1 MYVIKRDGRRVEQDI
16 TKIQERI
23 KKLSGDLDKVYCD
36 PAIVIQKVVRGVYPG
51 VSTAQ
56 LDILAAEEAAAL
68 STTHPDYAKLA
79 ARLFMSNLHKQTI
92 KSFSDTIKLMYF
104 ATHPV
109 THVHAPLVSKDLY
122 EYVIENKDKI
132 DPVLDYKQDY
142 QYDYF
147 GMMTL
152 VKSYLLK
159 IDGQVVERPQHM
171 LMRVSIGIHLGDL
184 DAAIETYQL
193 MSKGMFTHATPTLFN
208 AGTPNPQ
215 MSSCFLLTVDED
227 SIAGIYKTLGDC
239 AKISKYAGGI
249 GLAIHDIRAKDSY
262 IAGTNG
268 NSNGLVPMLRVFDA
282 TARYVDQGGGK
293 RKGSFAIYLEVW
305 HADIEEWLDLKKN
318 KGKEEMRARDL
329 FYGLWMCD
337 LFMERVEKDEMWTLF
352 CPKEAPGLANVY
364 GEEFNKLYT
373 LYENSGVGRKT
384 IPARELWSQILNSQI
399 ETGTPYMLYKDAC
412 NRKSNQNNLGTIR
425 SSNLCTEIIQYTS
438 KDEIAVCNLASISLK
453 KFITSDKQYDFVE
466 LARVTRV
473 IVRNLNKIIDLNKYP
488 VPEAEQSNLRHRP
501 MGIGVQG
508 LADTF
513 ILLRIPYDSV
523 DAFQL
528 NRDIFETIYYA
539 ACSESMELAKVQGPY
554 SSFAGSLMSRG
565 IFQFDLWD
573 AKPNP
578 KLGLDWETLRSDIM
592 KHGIRNSLLI
602 APMPTASTAQI
613 LGNNESFEPIPS
625 NIFSRRVLAGD
636 FMVVNKY
643 LVKDLI
649 AEGLW
654 NTEMKNKIIAH
665 RGSIQGISEIPSK
678 LKDLYKTVWEI
689 KQRHIID
696 MAASRGAFIDQS
708 QSLNIHLANPTVG
721 QLTNMHMYGWK
732 SGLKTGMYYLRT
744 LPKANPDQVTI
755 DAQVIQAMKPLELS
769 RAVSNNSS
777 EEELEKLVCSVDSDK
792 CDSCGS

>member
-1 MYVIKRDGRRVEQDI
+1 MYVIKRDGRRVECDM

-23 KKLSGDLDKVYCD
+23 RRLSTDLDKVYCD
-36 PAIVIQKVVRGVYPG
+36 TSIVIKKTIAGLYPG
-51 VSTAQ
+51 VTTAQ
-56 LDILAAEEAAAL
+56 LDILAAEVAISL

-79 ARLFMSNLHKQTI
+79 ARLYMSNLHKQTI
-92 KSFSDTIKLMYF
+92 KSFSDTIKLLYF

-109 THVHAPLVSKDLY
+109 SHVHTPLVSKEEY
-122 EYVIENKDKI
+122 EFVMQHKDVI
-132 DPVLDYKQDY
+132 DPKLDYSRDY

-147 GMMTL
+147 GMVTL
-152 VKSYLLK
+152 VKSYLFKL
-159 IDGQVVERPQHM
+159 DGQVAERPQH
-171 LMRVSIGIHLGDL
+171 LIMRVAVGIHLGDL
-184 DAAIETYQL
+184 DAIFETYEL
-193 MSKGMFTHATPTLFN
+193 MSRGVFTHATPTLFN
-208 AGTPNPQ
+208 AGTTNPQ
-215 MSSCFLLTVDED
+215 MSSCFLLTMKSD
-227 SIAGIYKTLGDC
+227 SIAGIYETLSDC

-249 GLAIHDIRAKDSY
+249 GLAIHQIRAKDSY

-268 NSNGLVPMLRVFDA
+268 NSNGLVPMLRVFDG

-293 RKGSFAIYLEVW
+293 RKGSIAIYLEPY
-305 HADIEEWLDLKKN
+305 HADIEDFLELKKN

-329 FYGLWMCD
+329 FYALWVPD
-337 LFMERVEKDEMWTLF
+337 LFMKRVEEDGDWTLF
-352 CPKEAPGLANVY
+352 CPNEAPGMSDVY
-364 GEEFNKLYT
+364 GEEFEKLYT
-373 LYENSGVGRKT
+373 QYEQLGIGRKT
-384 IPARELWSQILNSQI
+384 IRAQDLWTQILNSQI

-412 NRKSNQNNLGTIR
+412 NRKSNQNNLGTIKC
-425 SSNLCTEIIQYTS
+425 SNLCTEIIQYTS
-438 KDEIAVCNLASISLK
+438 EDEIAVCNLASISLK
-453 KFITSDKQYDFVE
+453 KFIVSETEYNFAE
-466 LARVTRV
+466 LARITRF

-488 VPEAEQSNLRHRP
+488 VPEAEKSNLRHRP

-513 ILLRIPYDSV
+513 ILMRMPYDSA

-528 NRDIFETIYYA
+528 NRDIFETIYYG
-539 ACSESMELAKVQGPY
+539 ACKESMELAKVYGPY
-554 SSFAGSLMSRG
+554 SSFPGSLISQG
-565 IFQFDLWD
+565 LFQFDLWD
-573 AKPNP
+573 QKPNP
-578 KLGLDWETLRSDIM
+578 KLGWDWEGLRQDIM
-592 KHGIRNSLLI
+592 KYGIRNSLLI

-654 NTEMKNKIIAH
+654 STEMKNKIVAA
-665 RGSIQGISEIPSK
+665 RGSIQGIPEIPSK
-678 LKDLYKTVWEI
+678 LKELYKTVWEI
-689 KQRHIID
+689 KQRHVID

-708 QSLNIHLANPTVG
+708 QSLNIHLANPTIA

-744 LPKANPDQVTI
+744 LPKANPLQFTI
-755 DAQVIQAMKPLELS
+755 DAQVIQALKPLELS

-777 EEELEKLVCSVDSDK
+777 EEELEKLVCTKKED
-792 CDSCGS
+792 CFSCGS